1 MIQSNLQK
9 SRQARRDSVQRA
21 RRRVAKKSDALD
33 PTSKANFVAPIA
45 VTFPKAIYG
54 FPDKLVTTL
63 KYSQMINFTGSASPT
78 AQVFAINSAFDPDF
92 SGTGHQP
99 SYYDKFTSVYAR
111 YFVSEACLDV
121 TISNESATVPIN
133 YAVVYSDQN
142 IGGNSVEELSE
153 AQYSEYG
160 IVGVLASNPVKRV
173 TLPPISM
180 AKLMGTT
187 PKGILEAD
195 DNMYAAVGSS
205 PSDVAWGIVR
215 LGSTDLTTAITARA
229 RCVLTMRI
237 AFKDLLT
244 QSSS

>member
-1 MIQSNLQK
+1 MESRTI
-9 SRQARRDSVQRA
+9 SRQKQARKNQVQR
-21 RRRVAKKSDALD
+21 RRGLASTAIN
-33 PTSKANFVAPIA
+33 PASNANFRSPTTVS
-45 VTFPKAIYG
+45 FPKTIYG
-54 FPDKLVTTL
+54 LPDRIVTTL

-78 AQVFAINSAFDPDF
+78 AQVFAINSCFDPDN

-99 SYYDKFTSVYAR
+99 SYFDKIAAVYAR

-142 IGGNSVEELSE
+142 IGANSVEELSE
-153 AQYSEYG
+153 AQYSKYG
-160 IVGVLASNPVKRV
+160 IIGVLSSNPVKRV
-173 TLPPISM
+173 TLPPMSM
-180 AKLMGTT
+180 AKLMGTA
-187 PKGILEAD
+187 PKDILEAD
-195 DNMYAAVGSS
+195 DNMYAGVGAS
-205 PSDVAWGIVR
+205 PADVAWGIIR

-229 RCVLTMRI
+229 RCVLTMRV